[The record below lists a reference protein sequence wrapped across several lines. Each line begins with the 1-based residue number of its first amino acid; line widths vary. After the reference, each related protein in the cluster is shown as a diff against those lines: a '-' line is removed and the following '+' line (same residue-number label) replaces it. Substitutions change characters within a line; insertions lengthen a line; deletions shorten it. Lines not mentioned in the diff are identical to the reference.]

1 MPTVIVEKGEPLDR
15 ALKKFKKKLER
26 EGLMKEM
33 KRTEFYE
40 KKSVKRRKKEQK
52 ARKKIAQMARL
63 QKLL

>member
-1 MPTVIVEKGEPLDR
+1 MPSVTVEKGEPLDR
-15 ALKKFKKKLER
+15 ALKKFKKKIER
-26 EGLMKEM
+26 EGLMKEI

-63 QKLL
+63 QKIL

>member
-40 KKSVKRRKKEQK
+40 KKSCFRDG
-52 ARKKIAQMARL
+52 A
-63 QKLL
+63 